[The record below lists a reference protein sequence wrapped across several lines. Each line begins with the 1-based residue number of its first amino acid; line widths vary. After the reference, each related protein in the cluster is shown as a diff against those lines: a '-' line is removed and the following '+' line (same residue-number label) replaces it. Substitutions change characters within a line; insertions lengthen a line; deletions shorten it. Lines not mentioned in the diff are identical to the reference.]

1 MVREHQGTLH
11 EVMMVPGGFCWQQK
25 TYPGLSTIAMHR
37 KTPNSFILGAPVRSP
52 GAPSHYA
59 PWPPV

>member
-11 EVMMVPGGFCWQQK
+11 EVMMVPRGFCWQQK
-25 TYPGLSTIAMHR
+25 TYPSLSTIAMHQ